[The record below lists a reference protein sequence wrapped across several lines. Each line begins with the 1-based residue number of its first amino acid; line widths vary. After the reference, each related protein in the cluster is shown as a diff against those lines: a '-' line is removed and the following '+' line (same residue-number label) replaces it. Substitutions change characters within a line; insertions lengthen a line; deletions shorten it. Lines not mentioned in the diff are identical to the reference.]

1 MTSQLGGF
9 VDLQVNGYAGL
20 DFNSDDYS
28 QADLARLCDR
38 LRNDGVHQILAT
50 IITAP
55 LPQMIAR
62 IERLVSM
69 IENDP
74 GIASMIAGIHIEG
87 PFISPE
93 PGYVGAHPA
102 SAVRPAEIDLAAR
115 LLDAGRGHVKLVT
128 LAPEFDDACHVTKWL
143 TEKKIVVAAGHSNAS
158 LTCLQRGID
167 AGLRLFTHLG
177 NGCPPALPRHDN
189 IIQRV
194 LSLADRISIS
204 FIADSHHV
212 PCFALKNYLSLV
224 PSENIII
231 VTDAISAAGFG
242 PGRYQL
248 GDQTVEVDEA
258 GAAWSTD
265 RTHFAG
271 SAATMPQMVA
281 VLKSIGI
288 SAELISKWTMDNPQR
303 LIS

>member
-20 DFNSDDYS
+20 DFNSDHYS
-28 QADLARLCDR
+28 QDDLARLCDR

-62 IERLVSM
+62 IERVVSM
-69 IENDP
+69 IENNP
-74 GIASMIAGIHIEG
+74 GIANTIAGLHIEG

-102 SAVRPAEIDLAAR
+102 TAVRPAEIDIAAR

-128 LAPEFDDACHVTKWL
+128 LAPEFDDRCRATKWL

-167 AGLRLFTHLG
+167 AGLRLYTHLG

-194 LSLADRISIS
+194 LSLADQISIS

-212 PCFALKNYLSLV
+212 PCFALKNYLTLA
-224 PSENIII
+224 PIENIII
-231 VTDAISAAGFG
+231 VTDAISAAGLG
-242 PGRYQL
+242 PGQYQL
-248 GDQTVEVDEA
+248 GDQAVEVDEA
-258 GAAWSTD
+258 GAAWSAD

-288 SAELISKWTMDNPQR
+288 SAKLISKWTRDNPKQ

>member
-231 VTDAISAAGFG
+231 VTDAISAAGLG

-258 GAAWSTD
+258 GAAWSAD

-288 SAELISKWTMDNPQR
+288 TAELISKWTMDNPQR

>member
-115 LLDAGRGHVKLVT
+115 LLDAGCGHVKLVT

-231 VTDAISAAGFG
+231 VTDAISAAGLG

-288 SAELISKWTMDNPQR
+288 TAELISKWTMDNPQR

>member
-1 MTSQLGGF
+1 MTSQLGGY

-20 DFNSDDYS
+20 DFNSDHYS
-28 QADLARLCDR
+28 QDDLERLCLR

-62 IERLVSM
+62 IERVASLIDSSP
-69 IENDP
+69 E
-74 GIASMIAGIHIEG
+74 IATVITGIHIEG

-93 PGYVGAHPA
+93 PGYVGAHRA

-115 LLDAGRGHVKLVT
+115 LLGAGHGHVKLVT
-128 LAPEFDDACHVTKWL
+128 LAPEFDDGCRVTKWL
-143 TEKKIVVAAGHSNAS
+143 TEKMIVVAAGHSNAS
-158 LTCLQRGID
+158 LTCLERGID
-167 AGLRLFTHLG
+167 AGLRMYTHLG

-189 IIQRV
+189 IVQRV

-224 PSENIII
+224 PSDNIII
-231 VTDAISAAGFG
+231 VTDAISAAGLG

-258 GAAWSTD
+258 GAAWSAD

-288 SAELISKWTMDNPQR
+288 SAELISKWTMNNPQR

>member
-62 IERLVSM
+62 IERVVSM

-231 VTDAISAAGFG
+231 VTDAISAAGLG

>member
-62 IERLVSM
+62 IERVVSM